1 MRILNMQKWAINASN
16 LSSLFIKVPFI
27 SRLVISRS
35 FISVSLVVAS
45 LTGASCV
52 YAQDATDFQE
62 LKQVTYQPQQ
72 ENIVYLQS
80 DQGLVVIELAPF
92 IAPNHVAQF
101 KALVNEG
108 FYNGL
113 DFYRVI
119 DGFVAQGGDVT
130 EKKPSKYS
138 ASLAAEFTRPLTSTS
153 NFVTVQSPDFLAQ
166 ETGFMQG
173 FPSGRSLTEKQ
184 EWLLHCPGAVA
195 MARNN
200 KANSGSTD
208 FYIVIG
214 QAPRHLDRN
223 MSVFG
228 QVIYGM
234 ENVQAMKRGNPNVDG
249 GVINDVDQRS
259 KIVSAKL
266 GTSVDNSEQI
276 NFTRNLVTSDA
287 FQTRLQSA
295 RTLDSEFFHYKG
307 TGNIDVCYYRPR
319 FTIEQ
324 DK

>member
-1 MRILNMQKWAINASN
+1 MRILNMQKRAINTSHFGALLISIALIFAS
-16 LSSLFIKVPFI
+16 F
-27 SRLVISRS
+27 
-35 FISVSLVVAS
+35 
-45 LTGASCV
+45 TGASYV
-52 YAQDATDFQE
+52 HAQDATDFQE
-62 LKQVTYQPQQ
+62 STPATYQPQQ
-72 ENIVYLQS
+72 ENLVYLQS
-80 DQGLVVIELAPF
+80 DQGLVIIELAPF

-138 ASLAAEFTRPLTSTS
+138 ASLAAEFTRPLTSAS
-153 NFVTVQSPDFLAQ
+153 NFVSVQSPDFLAQ

-195 MARNN
+195 MARDNE
-200 KANSGSTD
+200 ANSGSTD

-234 ENVQAMKRGNPNVDG
+234 ENVQAMKRGNPNKDA
-249 GVINDVDQRS
+249 GVINDVGQRS

-266 GTSVDNSEQI
+266 GTSVDKSQQI
-276 NFTRNLVTSDA
+276 NFTRNLVISDT
-287 FQTRLQSA
+287 FQARLQSA

-319 FTIEQ
+319 FTVEQ

>member
-1 MRILNMQKWAINASN
+1 MRILNMQKRAINTSHFGALLISFA
-16 LSSLFIKVPFI
+16 FI
-27 SRLVISRS
+27 
-35 FISVSLVVAS
+35 VAS
-45 LTGASCV
+45 FTGASYV
-52 YAQDATDFQE
+52 HAQDATDFQE
-62 LKQVTYQPQQ
+62 LTPATYQPQQ
-72 ENIVYLQS
+72 ENLVYLQS
-80 DQGLVVIELAPF
+80 DQGLVIIELAPF
-92 IAPNHVAQF
+92 IAPKHVAQF

-130 EKKPSKYS
+130 EKKSSKYS

-173 FPSGRSLTEKQ
+173 FPSGRSLIEKQ

-195 MARNN
+195 MARGNE
-200 KANSGSTD
+200 ANSGSTD

-234 ENVQAMKRGNPNVDG
+234 ENVQAMKRGNPNIDG
-249 GVINDVDQRS
+249 GVINDVGQRS

-266 GTSVDNSEQI
+266 GTSVDKSQQI
-276 NFTRNLVTSDA
+276 NFTRNLVTSDT
-287 FQTRLQSA
+287 FQARLQSA

>member
-1 MRILNMQKWAINASN
+1 MRILNIQKCEIYASH
-16 LSSLFIKVPFI
+16 LGSLLIKV
-27 SRLVISRS
+27 S
-35 FISVSLVVAS
+35 FLAA
-45 LTGASCV
+45 LFTGASYV
-52 YAQDATDFQE
+52 HSQDATDFQE
-62 LKQVTYQPQQ
+62 LKPATYQPQQ
-72 ENIVYLQS
+72 ENLVYVHS
-80 DQGLVVIELAPF
+80 DLGLVVVELAPF

-101 KALVNEG
+101 KALVDEG

-130 EKKPSKYS
+130 EKKQSKYS

-153 NFVTVQSPDFLAQ
+153 NFVTVQSPGFLAQ
-166 ETGFMQG
+166 QTGFMQG

-200 KANSGSTD
+200 EADSGSTD

-234 ENVQAMKRGNPNVDG
+234 ENVQAMKRGDPNIAG
-249 GVINDVDQRS
+249 GVISDVDQRS
-259 KIVSAKL
+259 KILSAKL
-266 GTSVDNSEQI
+266 GTKVDKRQQI
-276 NFTRNLVTSDA
+276 NFTRNLVTSDT
-287 FQTRLQSA
+287 FQARLQSA

-307 TGNIDVCYYRPR
+307 TGNIDVCYYRPTY
-319 FTIEQ
+319 TIEQ

>member
-1 MRILNMQKWAINASN
+1 MRILNMQKWTIKGSD
-16 LSSLFIKVPFI
+16 LSSLFIRASFA
-27 SRLVISRS
+27 SRS
-35 FISVSLVVAS
+35 LICVSFIFALI
-45 LTGASCV
+45 TGASYV
-52 YAQDATDFQE
+52 HAQDATDFQE
-62 LKQVTYQPQQ
+62 VKQVTYQPQQ
-72 ENIVYLQS
+72 DNLVYLQS

-138 ASLAAEFTRPLTSTS
+138 ASLAAEFTRALTSTS
-153 NFVTVQSPDFLAQ
+153 NFVTVQSPEFLAQ

-173 FPSGRSLTEKQ
+173 FPSGRSLTDKQ

-200 KANSGSTD
+200 EANSGSTD

-249 GVINDVDQRS
+249 GVINDVDQRT
-259 KIVSAKL
+259 KIVSKAGHQRREERTNQLHAQLSHQRRFSSALAKC
-266 GTSVDNSEQI
+266 Q
-276 NFTRNLVTSDA
+276 NLRKRVFS
-287 FQTRLQSA
+287 LQ
-295 RTLDSEFFHYKG
+295 RYG
-307 TGNIDVCYYRPR
+307 QY
-319 FTIEQ
+319 
-324 DK
+324 